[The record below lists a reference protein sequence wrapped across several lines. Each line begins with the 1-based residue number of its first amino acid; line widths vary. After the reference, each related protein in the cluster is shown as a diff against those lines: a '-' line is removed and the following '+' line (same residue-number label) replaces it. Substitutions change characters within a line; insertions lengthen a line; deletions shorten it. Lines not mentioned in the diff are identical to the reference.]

1 MPANHEKNPK
11 AALKITGIQTLK
23 MFIYAL
29 SKMNSKTRQII
40 CQHLKNNNYLKG
52 PQLISLN
59 GGLT

>member
-40 CQHLKNNNYLKG
+40 CQHLKNN
-52 PQLISLN
+52 I
-59 GGLT
+59 